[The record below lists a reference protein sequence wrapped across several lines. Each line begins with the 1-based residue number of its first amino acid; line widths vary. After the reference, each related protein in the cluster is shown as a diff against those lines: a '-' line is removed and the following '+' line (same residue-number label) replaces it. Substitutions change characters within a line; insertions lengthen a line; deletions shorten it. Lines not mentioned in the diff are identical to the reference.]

1 MKIKVFILRMESE
14 LLNEKNN
21 RFLLLINQT
30 KMTIRKKYRHIF
42 FIKIK

>member
-1 MKIKVFILRMESE
+1 MKIKDFILRKEND

-30 KMTIRKKYRHIF
+30 TTTIRKNIGMCFY
-42 FIKIK
+42 KI

>member
-14 LLNEKNN
+14 LLNEKNK

-30 KMTIRKKYRHIF
+30 KMTIRKNISTYFYKN
-42 FIKIK
+42 

>member
-30 KMTIRKKYRHIF
+30 KMTIRKNIGTYFYKN
-42 FIKIK
+42 

>member
-14 LLNEKNN
+14 LLNEKNK

-30 KMTIRKKYRHIF
+30 KMTIRKNISIYFYKN
-42 FIKIK
+42 

>member
-14 LLNEKNN
+14 LLNEKNK

-30 KMTIRKKYRHIF
+30 KMTIRKNIGTYFYKN
-42 FIKIK
+42 